1 MKPHFPDYLQSFVL
15 STLIGLAVANTAHA
29 ESIPTGRQKNL
40 PSASSLVKES
50 SRLALETSGTAS
62 WNNANRKAKPGS
74 NPVKKPTPTITP
86 GTQAYNNPVQKP
98 IPAITPGTQAYNNPV
113 QKPIPATTPGTQA
126 YNSISPSSISNPV
139 LNSLNAAVYKQ
150 VNEYRQA
157 RNLPPLVVDPAISA
171 IAQAHSELMAKE
183 GGITHDGFNQRV
195 DSISKTIVYRNA
207 AENVGYNMG
216 YAKPDAI
223 VVQDWIESPGHQR
236 NMVGNFDLTGIG
248 IAKNA
253 RGEYYFTQIFIRK
266 AFYTKDA
273 D

>member
-1 MKPHFPDYLQSFVL
+1 MKPHFPDYLHSLVL
-15 STLIGLAVANTAHA
+15 STIIGLTVANTAHA
-29 ESIPTGRQKNL
+29 ESISTDRQQNL
-40 PSASSLVKES
+40 RSANSLTKEFP
-50 SRLALETSGTAS
+50 RLALETSGTADWDNS
-62 WNNANRKAKPGS
+62 GEQAKPGS
-74 NPVKKPTPTITP
+74 SP
-86 GTQAYNNPVQKP
+86 GSKP
-98 IPAITPGTQAYNNPV
+98 IPTA
-113 QKPIPATTPGTQA
+113 TPGTQA

-139 LNSLNAAVYKQ
+139 LNSLNAAVHKQ

-157 RNLPPLVVDPAISA
+157 HNLPPLVVDPAISA
-171 IAQAHSELMAKE
+171 IAQAHSEQMAKE

-223 VVQDWIESPGHQR
+223 VIQDWIDSPGHKR

-248 IAKNA
+248 VAKNA

>member
-15 STLIGLAVANTAHA
+15 STIIGLTLANTAHA
-29 ESIPTGRQKNL
+29 ESIPTHRQQNL
-40 PSASSLVKES
+40 PSASSLTREFP
-50 SRLALETSGTAS
+50 RLALETSGTATWDNS
-62 WNNANRKAKPGS
+62 NGQAKPGS
-74 NPVKKPTPTITP
+74 SPVTKPVPS
-86 GTQAYNNPVQKP
+86 
-98 IPAITPGTQAYNNPV
+98 
-113 QKPIPATTPGTQA
+113 TTPGTQA

-139 LNSLNAAVYKQ
+139 LNSLNTAVYKQ

-157 RNLPPLVVDPAISA
+157 HNLPPLVVDPAISA

-183 GGITHDGFNQRV
+183 GGITHDGFSQRV
-195 DSISKTIVYRNA
+195 DAISKTIVYRNA

-223 VVQDWIESPGHQR
+223 VIQDWIESPGHQR
-236 NMVGNFDLTGIG
+236 NMVGRFDLTGIG
-248 IAKNA
+248 VAKNA
-253 RGEYYFTQIFIRK
+253 RGEYYFTQIFVRK

>member
-1 MKPHFPDYLQSFVL
+1 MKPHFSDYLHSFVL
-15 STLIGLAVANTAHA
+15 ATIVGLTIAHTAHA
-29 ESIPTGRQKNL
+29 ESIPTDRQQNL
-40 PSASSLVKES
+40 PSASSLTKEFP
-50 SRLALETSGTAS
+50 RLALETSSTTDWDNSGGQ
-62 WNNANRKAKPGS
+62 AKPRS
-74 NPVKKPTPTITP
+74 TPAKTSAPTPAPTP
-86 GTQAYNNPVQKP
+86 A
-98 IPAITPGTQAYNNPV
+98 
-113 QKPIPATTPGTQA
+113 TPGTQA

-139 LNSLNAAVYKQ
+139 LNSLNAAVLRQ

-157 RNLPPLVVDPAISA
+157 HNLAPLTIDPAISA
-171 IAQAHSELMAKE
+171 VAQAHSESMASE

-195 DSISKTIVYRNA
+195 DAISKTIVYRSA

-223 VVQDWIESPGHQR
+223 VIQDWIDSPGHHK
-236 NMVGNFDLTGIG
+236 NMVGRFDLTGIG
-248 IAKNA
+248 VAKNA